1 MFISIKKLWHYLCY
15 FFQTRKVW
23 TWPQHSEVLIYD
35 AANSEILLEHL
46 KPWNPEIMHVRGE
59 QINMWVLLKSF
70 FRKGRRSDAYI
81 DCFIKMVRARS
92 VVTAIDN
99 ATIFYRISG
108 RHPDVKSLFLQNGLR
123 GYDLDVFETLDNLD
137 SNALNIFFVDHML
150 VFGPTIGELY
160 SRFIKGNILPIGS
173 LKNNFIPKESSLQR
187 GVIAFISYWKP
198 PFDNFL
204 LYAGRDIKDN
214 LSYDDIYT
222 NPINLIIQCLMHYA
236 KEKKKR
242 VVIIPRANTTGRSD
256 LLVQEKNYYR
266 KLMGN
271 EPEFLLPSEPYP
283 SYSSTDSAEIVVAL
297 DSTLGYESIGRGN
310 KTAIFQ
316 IRGTTTGESS
326 WNYGWPAKFPEE
338 GPFWTN
344 KPNPH
349 SFVRILDY
357 LFEISDE
364 QWKKDV
370 ESTNF
375 SSLVEYDPGN
385 TIFKSILEKE
395 LGPPPSSAH

>member
-23 TWPQHSEVLIYD
+23 TWPQQSEVLIYD
-35 AANSEILLEHL
+35 EANSEILLEYL

-70 FRKGRRSDAYI
+70 FRKGRRPDAYI
-81 DCFIKMVRARS
+81 DCFIEKVRPRLC
-92 VVTAIDN
+92 VTTIDN
-99 ATIFYRISG
+99 AIIFYRISG
-108 RHPDVKSLFLQNGLR
+108 RHPDIKTLFLQNGSR
-123 GYDLDVFETLDNLD
+123 GYNLDVFESLDNLD

-150 VFGPTIGELY
+150 VFGHTIGELY

-187 GVIAFISYWKP
+187 GVIAFISHWQLPYTGPGYK
-198 PFDNFL
+198 
-204 LYAGRDIKDN
+204 K
-214 LSYDDIYT
+214 LSYDDLWT
-222 NPINLIIQCLMHYA
+222 NPNNLIIQCLMHYA

-242 VVIIPRANTTGRSD
+242 VVIIPSANAKGRSD

-316 IRGTTTGESS
+316 IRGTLTGWSS

-344 KPNPH
+344 KPNPD

-395 LGPPPSSAH
+395 LRPPPSSAH